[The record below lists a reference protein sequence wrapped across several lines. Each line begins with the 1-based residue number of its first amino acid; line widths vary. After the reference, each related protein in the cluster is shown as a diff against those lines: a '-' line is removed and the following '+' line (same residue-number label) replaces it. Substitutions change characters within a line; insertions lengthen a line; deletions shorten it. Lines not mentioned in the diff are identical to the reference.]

1 MRPGGARPSRRR
13 PAALSCG
20 SRVGK
25 AVFLTSLRRLGLN
38 CLSRAGGSLV
48 GVRSGCTGEVAPEGV
63 GEVNGE
69 EGCVVSAGSSGS
81 TGTVLKPGS
90 SSSMP
95 VSSSRDEAVFGV
107 AGEATSVRGVPKASR
122 GEDGASGGGAR

>member
-1 MRPGGARPSRRR
+1 M
-13 PAALSCG
+13 
-20 SRVGK
+20 
-25 AVFLTSLRRLGLN
+25 SLRRFGLS
-38 CLSRAGGSLV
+38 CLSRAGGGLV
-48 GVRSGCTGEVAPEGV
+48 RVRSGCTGEVAPEGV

-69 EGCVVSAGSSGS
+69 EGCVVFAGSPGS
-81 TGTVLKPGS
+81 IGTVLKPGS

-107 AGEATSVRGVPKASR
+107 AGEATSVRGVPKAPSAWVPECAGDLGRSATEDEGGSSPASR